1 MVGTR
6 DSCPSSKILARQVL
20 DAKAAGSLQTQEALA
35 RAAGVAPSAVSRLR
49 ASDRVHTPLAAPQ
62 PKTHQIL
69 LQLDGDLPALVCTQE
84 GRVDGETAK
93 ETNNR
98 CNRNF
103 TRRQAVL
110 RAAGVAAAALAT
122 EVSDRVQPL
131 ECTNSSPP
139 NSFKNRCYFYC
150 CRNTAQAKRC
160 VVCLTDGANASVDG
174 CSHLFCEG
182 CITTWC
188 HYNEQSTCP
197 TCRAEVREIRDL
209 ATSEVLW
216 EFVGPKTA
224 PSICGKAFV
233 QEQRTLKKSATAK
246 AAAGDTSIGLS

>member
-1 MVGTR
+1 M
-6 DSCPSSKILARQVL
+6 
-20 DAKAAGSLQTQEALA
+20 QTQEALA

-122 EVSDRVQPL
+122 EVSDRVQRL
-131 ECTNSSPP
+131 ACTNSPP
-139 NSFKNRCYFYC
+139 P
-150 CRNTAQAKRC
+150 TALKTA
-160 VVCLTDGANASVDG
+160 
-174 CSHLFCEG
+174 
-182 CITTWC
+182 
-188 HYNEQSTCP
+188 
-197 TCRAEVREIRDL
+197 
-209 ATSEVLW
+209 ATS
-216 EFVGPKTA
+216 TA
-224 PSICGKAFV
+224 AVILHRPSAASFALPTALMRAWMDAATSSVRAASQLGVTTTNSRPALRAAPRCARFETWRLRKFCGSSWGQRRLPQFAARPSCRSSVPSKKAPR
-233 QEQRTLKKSATAK
+233 QKLLQATPV
-246 AAAGDTSIGLS
+246 SV